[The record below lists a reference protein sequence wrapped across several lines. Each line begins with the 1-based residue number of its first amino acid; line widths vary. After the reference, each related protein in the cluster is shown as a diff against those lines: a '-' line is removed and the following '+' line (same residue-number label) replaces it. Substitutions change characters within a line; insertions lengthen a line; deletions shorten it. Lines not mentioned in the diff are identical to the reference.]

1 MNTTASSIQALAQE
15 AEWTDSTTLV
25 LIGQW
30 AEETGQASALLQ
42 HLNDVARDEEENLS
56 SETKMLRAH
65 TAGYTIRERT
75 PGAFVFNDPDGND
88 ADNGPWQTENAAW
101 EAAYADL
108 KTRGDIGG

>member
-1 MNTTASSIQALAQE
+1 MNTTSSSIQALAQK
-15 AEWTDSTTLV
+15 AGWTDSTTLI

-65 TAGYTIRERT
+65 TAGYTIRERA

-108 KTRGDIGG
+108 KTRDDIGE